1 MHNGLVRIALPA
13 IVAAALC
20 AQSAQADIYTWV
32 DASGTINVSN
42 IAPPDGVSVK
52 HVVHT
57 SAPAADPS
65 AHDAQ
70 VQALM
75 QRVGQLED
83 AVESAERQAA
93 PPAAYPPPVAYPYP
107 PVPQA
112 PLVQYIVNV
121 APPVSYEVSAP
132 SPSSAGGCDPS
143 WTDCGYGWMPG
154 LYPAFFPVGVAVLR
168 PPYFSRPRPIQGG
181 HPFATQQPMYAPFA
195 GSRRG

>member
-1 MHNGLVRIALPA
+1 MHNGLVRMALPA

-52 HVVHT
+52 RVIHT
-57 SAPAADPS
+57 TAPAGDPP
-65 AHDAQ
+65 HDAQ

-83 AVESAERQAA
+83 AVESAERQVA
-93 PPAAYPPPVAYPYP
+93 PPMPYPYAP
-107 PVPQA
+107 IPQA

-121 APPVSYEVSAP
+121 APPLSYEVSAP
-132 SPSSAGGCDPS
+132 SPSPAGGCDPS
-143 WTDCGYGWMPG
+143 WTDCGTGWTPG
-154 LYPAFFPVGVAVLR
+154 FYPTFFPANLVVLR

-181 HPFATQQPMYAPFA
+181 HQFATQQPMYAPF
-195 GSRRG
+195 GGLRRG